1 MSLVNTITLQVLQV
15 PYKCKVPPAEAQLA
29 GRTATE
35 TGAPRRPVSALQEP
49 DPALPLQQE
58 GKAACVLRTATEETR
73 CREGTHCR
81 SDRADLRGAKE
92 KTSKQ

>member
-1 MSLVNTITLQVLQV
+1 M
-15 PYKCKVPPAEAQLA
+15 
-29 GRTATE
+29 
-35 TGAPRRPVSALQEP
+35 SALQEP

-81 SDRADLRGAKE
+81 SDRAGLRGAKE
-92 KTSKQ
+92 EPSKQ